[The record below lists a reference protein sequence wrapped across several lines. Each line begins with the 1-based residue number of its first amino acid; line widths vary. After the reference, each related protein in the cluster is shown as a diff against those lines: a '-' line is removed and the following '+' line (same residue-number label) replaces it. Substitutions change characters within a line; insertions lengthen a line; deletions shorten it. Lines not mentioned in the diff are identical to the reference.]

1 MNFGTGENCFVCSC
15 FKRDLSS
22 YVCYILCRG
31 LQVVLQTGNMTTYP
45 ETCSKA
51 TATFSVLSDTIRMVQ
66 ETLSTRKKRPDL
78 AKLLKQLQSHEKE
91 KLHLTAAHH
100 LERIRQRN
108 NDMQLQQQQQR
119 LDSQNDDQ
127 IGSSSQDDRIS
138 QLLREGVASLQ
149 VKINTCV
156 ESINEVLEEIRCAIL
171 DEED

>member
-1 MNFGTGENCFVCSC
+1 M
-15 FKRDLSS
+15 
-22 YVCYILCRG
+22 
-31 LQVVLQTGNMTTYP
+31 VLQTGNMTTYP

-66 ETLSTRKKRPDL
+66 ETLLSARKKRPDL

-108 NDMQLQQQQQR
+108 NDMQLQQQQPEG
-119 LDSQNDDQ
+119 SQNDET
-127 IGSSSQDDRIS
+127 GASQDDRIS

-149 VKINTCV
+149 VKINACV
-156 ESINEVLEEIRCAIL
+156 ESINEVIEEIRCAIL
-171 DEED
+171 EEED